1 MEQQQIQNPQYQNK
15 YGEEFSFQQLFEDEN
30 EKCMEEKKEVKIES
44 RHQKMMKDMHISSDS
59 ENENVEMKTKKIR
72 IEKPDR
78 TKRCSGCYPIFQMNQ
93 EGHMGMNGCLSD
105 RM

>member
-1 MEQQQIQNPQYQNK
+1 MSDATEMM
-15 YGEEFSFQQLFEDEN
+15 SSLFGGNFE
-30 EKCMEEKKEVKIES
+30 
-44 RHQKMMKDMHISSDS
+44 KMMKDMHINSDS
-59 ENENVEMKTKKIR
+59 EDEDYEMKTKKIR

-93 EGHMGMNGCLSD
+93 EGHMGINGCLSD